1 MKDVDRH
8 TLIVKWARR
17 ILPLL
22 AILIISSIFFFETE
36 DALRDD
42 TFVVT
47 QELRDAA
54 TKQKVTNPQF
64 SGLTRDG
71 DVFTVIAKEALPDG
85 PEPNSLDLIDPSI
98 NVETEKGVEI
108 NTVAQKGEI
117 NFENRRVSLQG
128 GVELNSTNGFTAKTD
143 QIFFDLDT
151 GDIKSPGAIEASGSV
166 GEIKA
171 GSMQANQS
179 LIGGTD
185 AQENIIHFD
194 GGVHVLYQPKGRYK
208 E

>member
-1 MKDVDRH
+1 MQTTDRH
-8 TLIVKWARR
+8 TLIVKWSRR
-17 ILPLL
+17 ILPLV
-22 AILIISSIFFFETE
+22 AILGIASIFLFERE

-47 QELRDAA
+47 QELREAA
-54 TKQKVTNPQF
+54 TKQKITSPHF

-85 PEPNSLDLIDPSI
+85 PEPDSLELINPSI
-98 NVETEKGVEI
+98 NVETDAGIEI
-108 NTVAQKGEI
+108 ATLADKGEI
-117 NFENRRVSLQG
+117 NFEQRRVSLSGQ
-128 GVELNSTNGFTAKTD
+128 VELNSTNGFTAKTD

-151 GDIKSPGAIEASGSV
+151 GNIESPGRIEASGSV

-171 GSMQANQS
+171 GRMQANQS
-179 LIGGTD
+179 IMGE
-185 AQENIIHFD
+185 AQPAENIIHFD
-194 GGVHVLYQPKGRYK
+194 GGVHVLYVPKGRYK